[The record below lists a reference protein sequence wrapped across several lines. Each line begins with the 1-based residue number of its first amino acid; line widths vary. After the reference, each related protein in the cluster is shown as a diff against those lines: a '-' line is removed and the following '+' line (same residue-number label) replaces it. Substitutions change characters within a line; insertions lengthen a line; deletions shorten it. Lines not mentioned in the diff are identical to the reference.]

1 MRYYAVLDTNV
12 LVSAMLKDTSIPG
25 QVVVEAL
32 IGGII
37 PLYNNEILTEYADV
51 LARPKFQFDKMD
63 VRLLIDTII
72 KRGIPVDAGPI
83 EDVLPDP
90 KDTVFYAVTMEKKK
104 TDDAYLVTGN
114 EKHFPK
120 VPFVVT
126 PREMLKILR
135 ETPAQSPENE
145 LPDKKEA
152 FEHFIGLFPEKG
164 LEPGTEDTRK
174 ERLK

>member
-135 ETPAQSPENE
+135 ETPAQSLENE

-164 LEPGTEDTRK
+164 LEPSTEDTRK

>member
-1 MRYYAVLDTNV
+1 MRYYAVPDTNV

-37 PLYNNEILTEYADV
+37 PLYNNEILMEYADV
-51 LARPKFQFDKMD
+51 LARPKFQFDKRD

-72 KRGIPVDAGPI
+72 KRGIPVDAGPV

-90 KDTVFYAVTMEKKK
+90 KDAVFYAVTMEKKK

-126 PREMLKILR
+126 PREMLEILR
-135 ETPAQSPENE
+135 ETLAQPLENE

-152 FEHFIGLFPEKG
+152 FQHFVGLFPEKG
-164 LEPGTEDTRK
+164 LELAAENTSNEQ
-174 ERLK
+174 LK